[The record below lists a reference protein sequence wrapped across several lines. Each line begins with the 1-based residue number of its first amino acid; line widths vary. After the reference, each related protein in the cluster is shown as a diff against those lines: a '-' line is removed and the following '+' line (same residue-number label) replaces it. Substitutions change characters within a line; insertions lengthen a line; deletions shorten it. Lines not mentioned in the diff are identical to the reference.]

1 MVTSNFND
9 NDKVIQVFNIR
20 NIYYNQTSA
29 DKLPDKRESKKK
41 FNWSKI
47 ISGLHS
53 VFKWIGKIL
62 LFYATID
69 SG

>member
-9 NDKVIQVFNIR
+9 NDKVIQVFNII
-20 NIYYNQTSA
+20 NNYYNHPSP
-29 DKLPDKRESKKK
+29 DKLPDKKEPKKK
-41 FNWSKI
+41 FDWSEV

-62 LFYATID
+62 LFYAAID